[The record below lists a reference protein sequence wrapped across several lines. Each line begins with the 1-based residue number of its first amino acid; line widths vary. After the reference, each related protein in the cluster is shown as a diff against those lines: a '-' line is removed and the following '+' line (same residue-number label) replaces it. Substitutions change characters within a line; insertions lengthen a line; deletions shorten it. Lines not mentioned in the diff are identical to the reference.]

1 MPDRLKIVRTVEALR
16 SRVLQWRRQE
26 MRTALVPTMG
36 ALHDGHLRLVE
47 MGLRTAD
54 RVVVTI
60 FVNPQQFAPGEDLA
74 AYPRTERAD
83 VEKLRE
89 AGAHLVFAPD
99 ALEMYPEGFATTV
112 SLSGPAKAGL
122 EDKSRP
128 HFFDGV
134 TTVVAKLFIAAGC
147 DYAMFGEKDF
157 QQLKVVSRM
166 TRDFAIPTTV
176 IGVPTVRSNDGL
188 ALSSRNAYLS
198 EAERKT
204 APALHT
210 TLQNLA
216 ADIREGKDIARA
228 CGTARKRLRQSGFK
242 PDYVEVRAAETLE
255 PVKIVSETELRI
267 LAAAWLGTTRLFY
280 LTQTT
285 VEEGVF

>member
-1 MPDRLKIVRTVEALR
+1 MPDKLKIVRTVETLR
-16 SRVLQWRRQE
+16 GQVSQWRRRD

-54 RVVVTI
+54 RVVATI
-60 FVNPQQFAPGEDLA
+60 FVNPQQFAPGEDLD
-74 AYPRTERAD
+74 AYPRTEKSD
-83 VEKLRE
+83 VEKLRT
-89 AGAHLVFAPD
+89 AGAHLVYAPPL
-99 ALEMYPEGFATTV
+99 LEMYPEGFCTLV
-112 SLSGPAKAGL
+112 SSAGPAKVDL

-157 QQLKVVSRM
+157 QQLKVVTKM
-166 TRDFAIPTTV
+166 ARDLSIPTSV
-176 IGVPTVRSNDGL
+176 IGVPTVRADDGL

-198 EAERKT
+198 EEERSI
-204 APALHT
+204 APLLHQ

-216 ADIREGKDIARA
+216 TDIRDGKNMARSCSA
-228 CGTARKRLRQSGFK
+228 ARKNLKHNGFK
-242 PDYVEVRAAETLE
+242 TDYVEVRVAETLQ
-255 PVKIVSETELRI
+255 PVKSLSETELRI
-267 LAAAWLGTTRLFY
+267 LAAAWLGKTRLIDNIA
-280 LTQTT
+280 
-285 VEEGVF
+285 V